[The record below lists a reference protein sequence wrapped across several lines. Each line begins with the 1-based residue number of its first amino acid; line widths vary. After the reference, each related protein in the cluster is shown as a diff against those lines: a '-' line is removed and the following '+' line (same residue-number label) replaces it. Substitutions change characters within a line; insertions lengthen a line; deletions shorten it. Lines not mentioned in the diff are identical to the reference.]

1 MARTARSPAVP
12 ALGPLDRAAGQLSRQ
27 LAQALR
33 DAIRRGGLLP
43 GEPLPATRQ
52 LAAAL
57 GLARGT
63 VIEAFEQLVAE
74 GFLVSRGRTGTWV
87 APALSL
93 PVAAMGLHPGEA
105 RPGRVAEPVSRVG
118 RAGVVGGVV
127 GTAVA
132 AVAAGT
138 AGTAGAVKSAKA
150 GNSRRHAASVTGE
163 NPAAPS
169 RLPGPAAMYAAIAAD
184 FEPLPP
190 IPFAVSVPGG
200 ATLPDAAWRRLGN
213 RLRARGPAAPSGY
226 GDTRGVDALRE
237 AIAAYVRRARS
248 VRCEAAQVIVTSGT
262 QQGLYLATQVLLGE
276 GERAWVEN
284 PAYRGITAILEST
297 GRREAIVRVPV
308 DAEGLDVDAGL
319 RLAPEARAAFV
330 TPSHQYPL
338 GMPLS
343 VARRDVLLD
352 WARARDA
359 WIVEDDYD
367 SELRYAGHPF
377 PALQGL
383 DPRRVVYLGTFSKIL
398 FPSLRLGYAIVPPEL
413 VAAFRGARVLMDRH
427 PPEADQHVLAAFIGE
442 GHLDRHIRRVR
453 GVYAASR
460 ARLIATLDA
469 ALPPELAWRE
479 PSDQGMHLV
488 LWLAPGLDDRRV
500 AAAALE
506 AGVAVR
512 PVSPMYAPGTARA
525 GLVLGFGGYDEAV
538 MEAAARRLAA
548 VIVAAVK

>member
-87 APALSL
+87 APALNL
-93 PVAAMGLHPGEA
+93 PVAAMGLRPGQA
-105 RPGRVAEPVSRVG
+105 RPGRDAEPAS
-118 RAGVVGGVV
+118 RAGWAGTVGGV
-127 GTAVA
+127 GG
-132 AVAAGT
+132 AAGT
-138 AGTAGAVKSAKA
+138 AEAAEAAEAGD
-150 GNSRRHAASVTGE
+150 SRRHTASVTGE
-163 NPAAPS
+163 NPAGPS

-343 VARRDVLLD
+343 VARRDALLD

-377 PALQGL
+377 PAMQGL

-525 GLVLGFGGYDEAV
+525 GLVLGFGGYDAAV
-538 MEAAARRLAA
+538 MEAAARRVAA
-548 VIVAAVK
+548 VIVAAAK